1 MNLTEKN
8 KVIAASIKRRDAI
21 STQKGAEYTLE
32 GDNYP
37 KDTADVLANFKNVAR
52 ELELEPLVVAA
63 VYMKKHIDAI
73 YTFFR
78 KYQNI
83 TDKYDRRDLA
93 DAGEG
98 IISRLDDLRNYADLV
113 ESIMYDEGLHPDATQ
128 EHMPEI
134 IHTTITGL
142 NPVAKNDPP
151 ETKLSQLLN
160 CLIIDA
166 GD

>member
-8 KVIAASIKRRDAI
+8 KVIAASIKRRDDI
-21 STQKGAEYTLE
+21 SAQKGAEYTLE

-37 KDTADVLANFKNVAR
+37 KDTADILANFKR
-52 ELELEPLVVAA
+52 TGRDLELDPLIVAA
-63 VYMKKHIDAI
+63 VHTKKQIDSI

-78 KYQNI
+78 RYQ
-83 TDKYDRRDLA
+83 KLEYQFERRELA
-93 DAGEG
+93 EEGEG

-113 ESIMYDEGLHPDATQ
+113 ESILYDEGLHPDATQ

-142 NPVAKNDPP
+142 KPVAKNDV
-151 ETKLSQLLN
+151 S
-160 CLIIDA
+160 
-166 GD
+166 